1 MPLPARQ
8 LLDPACEIK
17 PAWAVFDRG
26 WYLARHAEARHACA
40 GQVPAAALI
49 YYLRVGAGLGHS
61 PSPLFDEK
69 YYLARNIE
77 VAELVRAGNY
87 ASGFDH
93 FCRHGHRALS
103 PHWLFDDT
111 LYANLYEDMT
121 LDNLDQHRCY
131 GRYDHYLK
139 SGQRERRM
147 AQFLFDGAFYR
158 MRAIEAGVPEAEID
172 ALGPYVHF
180 LYRLGPGQAELPP
193 SIYFEPAWYMENNHG
208 TRAALDGGAFHS
220 ALQHYLCSDEP
231 EQLDPVPQF
240 SEIFY
245 RQNNPDVAASI
256 EHGFYRSGYQH
267 FIQQGAFELRRP
279 APDIDLIYYRDMNA
293 RVRNDLNLG
302 DVRDA
307 FAHLRLVGLKEN
319 LPHNPPETLTLMTE
333 PAAKQEFMQKA
344 RQNLA
349 LFGRLRLDFSCAA
362 PPALSVLMV
371 LFNKFELTMLALSSL
386 RSNYSG
392 PIELI
397 LVDND
402 STDDTRRIAQYVLGA
417 KLVRADSNVG
427 FLRACNLGLAHA
439 TAPALLYLNNDVEL
453 AHGAIAAALARLHSD
468 DAVGAVGG
476 KIVRTH
482 GALQEAG
489 SIIWNDGTTT
499 GYMRD
504 GSPLAPEANFVRD
517 VDYCSAVFL
526 LARTALVQ
534 RLGGF
539 DEAFSPAYYE
549 EVDLCVR
556 IAEAGF
562 RVVYDPA
569 VVIHHLEFGSAT
581 HTEASMALMRRGRR
595 IFNTKHKGF
604 LQTRPKPAAR
614 NQAAARARNGGRRR
628 VLFLEDTVP
637 LRRLGSGFVR
647 ANDCVRAIAA
657 EGYDVSVFPVN
668 GAPYD
673 VMSLFGDLP
682 ETVEVLHDRNIAGLP
697 VLLAERPD
705 YYDLVWISRTHNLHR
720 TLEIFQKAGMD
731 PARVPFILD
740 TEAVVTGRD
749 AARHALTGG
758 AKRFPFDAALR
769 AEFEGAEVCRHIT
782 AVNKAEVELL
792 RGIGLP
798 QVSLLGTIREA
809 APTPA
814 GFAERGGLLFV
825 AAIHQA
831 DSPNLDSLF
840 WYANEILPALAT
852 ELGDPPVLDVVGY
865 VAPEVDLS
873 VLAGHPHIRLHGPA
887 GDLAPFYDSHRLFIA
902 PTRYAAGTPYKVY
915 ETASYGLPC
924 VATDL
929 LGRQLGWR
937 NGRELATAPVNDP
950 AAFAGQ
956 IAKVYRSESAWTS
969 LRKGALKRVDA
980 DNTAAVF
987 QQTIATILREAL
999 YGTGSERLVVVAG

>member
-17 PAWAVFDRG
+17 PAWAVFDRD

-40 GQVPAAALI
+40 GQPPQAALV
-49 YYLRVGAGLGHS
+49 YYLRIGAARGHS
-61 PSPLFDEK
+61 PSPLFDEMF
-69 YYLARNIE
+69 YLARNVE
-77 VAELVRAGNY
+77 VAELIRAGHY

-103 PHWLFDDT
+103 PHWLFDDA
-111 LYANLYEDMT
+111 LYASLYEDMT
-121 LDNLDQHRCY
+121 LENLDHHRCY

-139 SGQRERRM
+139 SGQREKRM
-147 AQFLFDGAFYR
+147 AQFLFDGGYYR
-158 MRAIEAGVPEAEID
+158 MRAIEAGVAEAELD
-172 ALGPYVHF
+172 GNGPYVHF
-180 LYRLGPGQAELPP
+180 LYRLGAGQPELPP
-193 SIYFEPAWYMENNHG
+193 SIYFEPAWYVEHNHG
-208 TRAALDGGAFHS
+208 ARAAIDGGAFHA
-220 ALQHYLCSDEP
+220 ALHHYLCSDEP
-231 EQLDPVPQF
+231 DQLDPVPQF

-256 EHGFYRSGYQH
+256 EHGYYRSGYQH

-279 APDIDLIYYRDMNA
+279 CPDIDLIYYRDMNA

-307 FAHLRLVGLKEN
+307 FAHLRLIGLKEK
-319 LPHNPPETLTLMTE
+319 LAHNPPETLAVMTE

-349 LFGRLRLDFSCAA
+349 VFARARLDFTMAGA
-362 PPALSVLMV
+362 PALSVLMV
-371 LFNKFELTMLALSSL
+371 LFNKFELTMLALASL
-386 RSNYSG
+386 RTNFSG
-392 PIELI
+392 AIELI

-402 STDDTRRIAQYVLGA
+402 SSDDTRRIGQYVLGA
-417 KLVRADSNVG
+417 KIVRSANNIG
-427 FLRACNLGLAHA
+427 FLRACNLGLQQV
-439 TAPALLYLNNDVEL
+439 TGPALLYLNNDVEL
-453 AHGAIAAALARLHSD
+453 GFGAIETALARLN
-468 DAVGAVGG
+468 AQATIGAVGG

-504 GSPLAPEANFVRD
+504 ASPLAPEANFVRD

-526 LARTALVQ
+526 LVRTALLQ

-556 IAEAGF
+556 IAQAGF
-562 RVVYDPA
+562 RVVYDPG
-569 VVIHHLEFGSAT
+569 VLIHHLEFGSAT

-595 IFNTKHKGF
+595 IFKTKHKGF
-604 LQTRPKPAAR
+604 LETRPKPAAQ
-614 NQAAARARNGGRRR
+614 NLAAARGRNGGRRR

-647 ANDCVRAIAA
+647 ANDCVHAIAA
-657 EGYDVSVFPVN
+657 SGYDITVFPVN
-668 GAPYD
+668 GAPHD

-682 ETVEVLHDRNIAGLP
+682 ETVEVMHDRNINMLP
-697 VLLAERPD
+697 AFLAERPD
-705 YYDLVWISRTHNLHR
+705 YYDLVWVSRTHNLDR
-720 TLEIFQKAGMD
+720 TLEMFRKAGMD
-731 PARVPFILD
+731 PAHIPFILD
-740 TEAVVTGRD
+740 TEAVTTGRD
-749 AARHALTGG
+749 AARRALAGG
-758 AKRFPFDAALR
+758 RKSFAFDAALR
-769 AEFEGAEVCRHIT
+769 AEFAEAGCCRHIT

-798 QVSLLGTIREA
+798 NVSLLGTVRA
-809 APTPA
+809 PAPTLA
-814 GFAERGGLLFV
+814 GFAERGGLLMV

-831 DSPNLDSLF
+831 DSPNLDALS
-840 WYANEILPALAT
+840 WYADEILPALAA
-852 ELGDPPVLDVVGY
+852 ELGEPPLLDVVGY

-873 VLAGHPHIRLHGPA
+873 AFANHQHIRLHGPA
-887 GDLAPFYDSHRLFIA
+887 GDLTPFYDSHRVFIA

-915 ETASYGLPC
+915 ETGSFGLPC

-929 LGRQLGWR
+929 LARQLGWR
-937 NGRELATAPVNDP
+937 NGRDLLTAPVNDA
-950 AAFAGQ
+950 AAFAAQ
-956 IAKVYRSESAWTS
+956 IARLYRSEATWTT
-969 LRKGALKRVDA
+969 LRKNALKRLTE
-980 DNTAAVF
+980 NTAELFQKAV
-987 QQTIATILREAL
+987 ATILREAL
-999 YGTGSERLVVVAG
+999 YGAGHQRLTVVAGD